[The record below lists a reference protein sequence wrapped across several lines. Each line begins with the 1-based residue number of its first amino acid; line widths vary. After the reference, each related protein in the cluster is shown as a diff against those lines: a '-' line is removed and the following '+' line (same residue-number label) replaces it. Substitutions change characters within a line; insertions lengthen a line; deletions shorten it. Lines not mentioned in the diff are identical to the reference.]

1 MASSIWSSSLEEIKK
16 YPFKQFVNF
25 FSNHGL
31 LRLINRPKWKTVL
44 NGSQEYVKKIISNP
58 KINAIKNVNA
68 KIINF
73 KNNKVVLKIGES
85 EIKYDHLILATHSDQ
100 VKEIN
105 KIINFDEK
113 IVFDDIK
120 YTKNQ
125 VYLHTDNKF
134 MPKIKKAWASWNYLE
149 SDVKGKLSV
158 TYWMN
163 KLQKLNTKTDIFVT
177 LNPYTKPETNKII
190 KKFYIIIHFMIRKH
204 LQLKKKNKSNSREK
218 QYMVLWCLLRVW
230 FP

>member
-1 MASSIWSSSLEEIKK
+1 MENSFE
-16 YPFKQFVNF
+16 
-25 FSNHGL
+25 
-31 LRLINRPKWKTVL
+31 WK
-44 NGSQEYVKKIISNP
+44 SKYVKKIISNP
-58 KINAIKNVNA
+58 KINAIKNVNT

-113 IVFDDIK
+113 LFLMILNI
-120 YTKNQ
+120 Q
-125 VYLHTDNKF
+125 
-134 MPKIKKAWASWNYLE
+134 KIKFTCILTINLCRIKKLGELELFE

-163 KLQKLNTKTDIFVT
+163 KLRN
-177 LNPYTKPETNKII
+177 
-190 KKFYIIIHFMIRKH
+190 
-204 LQLKKKNKSNSREK
+204 
-218 QYMVLWCLLRVW
+218 
-230 FP
+230 

>member
-1 MASSIWSSSLEEIKK
+1 M
-16 YPFKQFVNF
+16 
-25 FSNHGL
+25 
-31 LRLINRPKWKTVL
+31 

-68 KIINF
+68 KIINL

-134 MPKIKKAWASWNYLE
+134 MPKIKSLGELE
-149 SDVKGKLSV
+149 L
-158 TYWMN
+158 
-163 KLQKLNTKTDIFVT
+163 F
-177 LNPYTKPETNKII
+177 
-190 KKFYIIIHFMIRKH
+190 RK
-204 LQLKKKNKSNSREK
+204 
-218 QYMVLWCLLRVW
+218 
-230 FP
+230 